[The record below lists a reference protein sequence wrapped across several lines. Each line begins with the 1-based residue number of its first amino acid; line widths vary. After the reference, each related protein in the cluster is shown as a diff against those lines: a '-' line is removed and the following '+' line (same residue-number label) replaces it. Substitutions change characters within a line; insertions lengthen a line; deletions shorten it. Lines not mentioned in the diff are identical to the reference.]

1 VKQRQALLRS
11 NLPRD
16 NSDEGDEI
24 VVSTKGRAHLGLSLC
39 SFGEEY
45 FRALL
50 CLRKPFFQP
59 WPGPSLVPMI
69 VACPEHRESVSQ
81 ENVLP
86 AGVVRGLNLSHD
98 LLSGSWSERIG
109 ASPL

>member
-24 VVSTKGRAHLGLSLC
+24 FVSTKGRAIWVFPFVLWR
-39 SFGEEY
+39 EEY

-50 CLRKPFFQP
+50 CLRKPFSRT
-59 WPGPSLVPMI
+59 WPGPLLVRMI
-69 VACPEHRESVSQ
+69 VACPEHVEGVSQ
-81 ENVLP
+81 ENVFP
-86 AGVVRGLNLSHD
+86 AGVVRWLNLSHG